1 MAKLIQIKEK
11 FDLCDIWRIRNPKMK
26 RFTFRQQHILGFI
39 QRRLDY
45 FLVSSLLQ
53 ELVNKTEFLAA
64 FSTDHSP
71 LPFSLDSRKDEN
83 RGKGFWKINN
93 SLSMNS
99 DFQTKMKFHIKSTL
113 ETLEIE
119 GITDLQV
126 RWEFLKYEI
135 RKFSIEFSK
144 LQAQNTKKEKMFLE
158 NKLKKLENN
167 TNCMENLEYIDC
179 RNKLDKIYEQKIN
192 GIRIRSKCDWYE
204 HGEKSSKFF
213 LNLEKTRS
221 TQSTIRNIT
230 KDKKKPYMS

>member
-1 MAKLIQIKEK
+1 M
-11 FDLCDIWRIRNPKMK
+11 
-26 RFTFRQQHILGFI
+26 FRQLFLLITHLCCFF
-39 QRRLDY
+39 LD
-45 FLVSSLLQ
+45 L
-53 ELVNKTEFLAA
+53 
-64 FSTDHSP
+64 
-71 LPFSLDSRKDEN
+71 RKDEN
-83 RGKGFWKINN
+83 KGNELWKFNN

-119 GITDLQV
+119 GIRDPQV

-192 GIRIRSKCDWYE
+192 GMRIRSKCDWYE
-204 HGEKSSKFF
+204 YGAKSSEFF
-213 LNLEKTRS
+213 LNLEKSRAVQST
-221 TQSTIRNIT
+221 TQSIT
-230 KDKKKPYMS
+230 KNKKLTCHIRINQELFDFYKGLFSENLNLSKNEIMQFLNLAPEYYVSRI